1 MDAHFTSLTASS
13 RPARAFA
20 PASNPS
26 SVVYALCCALAGTA
40 AHAPRCGYRPVIS
53 PLSLP
58 HWQATNKFGALSQGV
73 LGRATGLVYDASR
86 NAVLATNSRRGAAA
100 GAPVL
105 ILRESD
111 TAHPARE
118 AEGTGGWAVTGLV
131 ESTSDAL
138 GTAAEAVAKL
148 LPSPFGLAVDTA
160 TLNVYVTNAQQPA
173 GGANAPPLVKVDRAG
188 VGSAVVSRGTDG
200 TSATARP
207 RPRLHCS

>member
-1 MDAHFTSLTASS
+1 M
-13 RPARAFA
+13 ARAFYQFDCQLTPRA
-20 PASNPS
+20 RLRTCQPS

-105 ILRESD
+105 VLRESD
-111 TAHPARE
+111 AAHPARE
-118 AEGTGGWAVTGLV
+118 AAGTGGWAVTGLV

-160 TLNVYVTNAQQPA
+160 TLNVYVTNAQHP

-188 VGSAVVSRGTDG
+188 VGSVVSGKYG